1 MNSTEQQ
8 INYNIDYYQEINHN
22 FGRQETIES
31 SADSFISRPSQIST
45 SEVSDEFIRTGQF
58 EEEGETRV
66 ESLEEPEQMEK
77 PRRVRPELA
86 SALER
91 IETARVKPVAFAV
104 RANVSFFGVPCDD
117 CPAAGNQ
124 VSFDARDFI
133 HIKEKYSSDWWIGRL
148 VREGCELGF
157 VPSAAKLESIRHG
170 KGKKNPLRPQTDAEN
185 RKRTFFRRGGGTG
198 TPYDVVPSSRPVIL
212 VGPSLKGYEV
222 TDMMQKVI
230 FDFLKTHFQHRINI
244 TRVTSDLSIAKRHNP
259 ASGTVQKRGVLNRS
273 HTRCSLAEVEQEI
286 DRIFEQSST
295 LQLLVLDADTVNLP
309 QQLAKTSL
317 APLIVYLKISNLE
330 VLRRLIKSRGK
341 SQSKFMNAQ
350 MIIAE
355 KLANCP
361 PEAFDVILDENQL
374 TDACEHLGEY
384 LEAYWRATHP

>member
-1 MNSTEQQ
+1 MEIGESYTKKPSDELSNLSEQASSASCDAL
-8 INYNIDYYQEINHN
+8 IDCFESIELGRLEVEDKKDNNYNKLQMDK
-22 FGRQETIES
+22 
-31 SADSFISRPSQIST
+31 SRRI
-45 SEVSDEFIRTGQF
+45 
-58 EEEGETRV
+58 
-66 ESLEEPEQMEK
+66 K
-77 PRRVRPELA
+77 PELA
-86 SALER
+86 TALER
-91 IETARVKPVAFAV
+91 IELARKKPVAFAV
-104 RANVSFFGVPCDD
+104 RANVAFYGVPCDD

-148 VREGCELGF
+148 VRETCELGF
-157 VPSAAKLESIRHG
+157 VPSAAKLESIRQG
-170 KGKKNPLRPQTDAEN
+170 KGKKALLRPQTDNEPK
-185 RKRTFFRRGGGTG
+185 KRTFFRRGGGAA

-230 FDFLKTHFQHRINI
+230 FDFLKTHFQQRINI

-259 ASGTVQKRGVLNRS
+259 ASGTIQKRGMLNRS

-341 SQSKFMNAQ
+341 SQTKFMNAQ

-384 LEAYWRATHP
+384 LEAYWRSTHPEWK